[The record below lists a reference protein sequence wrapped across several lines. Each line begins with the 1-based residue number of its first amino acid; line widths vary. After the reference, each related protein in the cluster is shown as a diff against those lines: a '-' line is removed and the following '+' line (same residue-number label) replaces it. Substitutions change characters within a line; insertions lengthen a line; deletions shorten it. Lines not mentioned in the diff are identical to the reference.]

1 MKTALYTTVHPASFA
16 YLEPFFASVAAQTD
30 REFDFWVGLDLA
42 PEELE
47 PVSGFLEN
55 AHVVTAEPGDTP
67 SSLRGRAWA
76 QIVTLY
82 DAVIFV
88 DSDDVLYSGRV
99 AAAKKQLE
107 VSDMGGCALDLIA
120 ENGAPLGVT
129 LQAPPEHDWA
139 ELLPRCNVFGL
150 SNTACRC
157 EVLAKT
163 LPLPEVAVVDWLV
176 VTRAYLAGARLGF
189 DAAPKMAYRQYR
201 SNTAQVLP
209 PFTPEGILRAT
220 AHVLTHLQYV
230 LQEPPSKESFKT
242 SLEQRFAEVQRFSE
256 RIRGDVLTTYT
267 RELNARTQPVYLW
280 WACVAHKEL
289 AYLWSDGYEST

>member
-1 MKTALYTTVHPASFA
+1 MYTTVHPASLP
-16 YLEPFFASVAAQTD
+16 YLEPFFGSVLAQTD
-30 REFDFWVGLDLA
+30 RKFDFWVGLDLA

-47 PVSGFLEN
+47 PVSGLLEN

-88 DSDDVLYSGRV
+88 DSDDVLYPERV
-99 AAAKKQLE
+99 AAAKRQLE
-107 VSDMGGCALDLIA
+107 LDDVGGCALDLMA

-129 LQAPPEHDWA
+129 LRAPPEPDWA

-150 SNTACRC
+150 SNTAYRC

-163 LPLPEVAVVDWLV
+163 LPLPRGVAVVDWLV

-189 DAAPKMAYRQYR
+189 DTAPRMAYRQYE

-209 PFTPEGILRAT
+209 PFTPEGVLRAT

-230 LQEPPSKESFKT
+230 LQKPPSKESFKT
-242 SLEQRFAEVQRFSE
+242 SLEQRLAEVQKFSE
-256 RIRGDVLTTYT
+256 RVQGDVLTIYT
-267 RELNARTQPVYLW
+267 QKLNARTQPVYLW
-280 WACVAHKEL
+280 WACVANEEL
-289 AYLWSDGYEST
+289 AYLWS

>member
-1 MKTALYTTVHPASFA
+1 MNTFLS
-16 YLEPFFASVAAQTD
+16 SVTAQTD
-30 REFDFWVGLDLA
+30 TDFDLWLGIDVA
-42 PEELE
+42 PEALGSA
-47 PVSGFLEN
+47 SGLLEN
-55 AHVVTAEPGDTP
+55 ATFVVAEPGDTP
-67 SSLRGRAWA
+67 ASLRGRAWA
-76 QIVTLY
+76 QLVNLY

-88 DSDDVLYSGRV
+88 DSDDVLYPERV

-150 SNTACRC
+150 SNTAYRC
-157 EVLAKT
+157 EALAKT
-163 LPLPEVAVVDWLV
+163 LPLPKEVAVVDWLV

-189 DAAPKMAYRQYR
+189 DTAPRMAYRQYE

-209 PFTPEGILRAT
+209 PFTPEGIMRAT

-230 LQEPPSKESFKT
+230 LQEPISKESFKT
-242 SLEQRFAEVQRFSE
+242 SLEQRFAEVRKFSE
-256 RIRGDVLTTYT
+256 RIRGDLLTTYT

-289 AYLWSDGYEST
+289 AYLWS

>member
-1 MKTALYTTVHPASFA
+1 MNTFLS
-16 YLEPFFASVAAQTD
+16 SVTAQTD
-30 REFDFWVGLDLA
+30 TDFDLWLGIDVA
-42 PEELE
+42 PEALGSA
-47 PVSGFLEN
+47 SGLLEN
-55 AHVVTAEPGDTP
+55 ATFVVAEPGDTP
-67 SSLRGRAWA
+67 ASLRGRAWA
-76 QIVTLY
+76 QLVNLY

-88 DSDDVLYSGRV
+88 DSDDVLYPERV

-150 SNTACRC
+150 SNTAYRC
-157 EVLAKT
+157 EALAKT
-163 LPLPEVAVVDWLV
+163 LPLPKEVAVVDWLV
-176 VTRAYLAGARLGF
+176 VTRAYLAGARLEF
-189 DAAPKMAYRQYR
+189 DTAPRMAYRQYER
-201 SNTAQVLP
+201 NTAQVLP
-209 PFTPEGILRAT
+209 PFTPEGIMRAT

-230 LQEPPSKESFKT
+230 LQEPISKESFKT
-242 SLEQRFAEVQRFSE
+242 SLEQRFAEVRKFSE
-256 RIRGDVLTTYT
+256 RIRGDLLTTYT

-289 AYLWSDGYEST
+289 AYLWS

>member
-1 MKTALYTTVHPASFA
+1 MNTFLS
-16 YLEPFFASVAAQTD
+16 SVTAQTD
-30 REFDFWVGLDLA
+30 TDFDLWLGIDVA
-42 PEELE
+42 PEALGSA
-47 PVSGFLEN
+47 SGLLEN
-55 AHVVTAEPGDTP
+55 ATFVVAEPGDTP
-67 SSLRGRAWA
+67 ASLRGRAWA
-76 QIVTLY
+76 QLVNLY

-88 DSDDVLYSGRV
+88 DSDDVLYPERV

-107 VSDMGGCALDLIA
+107 ASDVGGCALDLIA
-120 ENGAPLGVT
+120 ENGAPLGIT
-129 LQAPPEHDWA
+129 FQAPLEHDWA
-139 ELLPRCNVFGL
+139 ELLPRLNVFGL
-150 SNTACRC
+150 SNTAYRC

-163 LPLPEVAVVDWLV
+163 LPLPRDVAVVDWLV

-289 AYLWSDGYEST
+289 AYLWSDGYEPT